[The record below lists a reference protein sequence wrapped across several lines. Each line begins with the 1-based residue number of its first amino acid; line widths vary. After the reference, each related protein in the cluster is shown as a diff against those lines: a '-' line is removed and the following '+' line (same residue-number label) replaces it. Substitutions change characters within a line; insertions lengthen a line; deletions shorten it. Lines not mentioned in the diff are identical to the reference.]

1 MRSHGRVRAEIPARR
16 AFLLVLLVLVLLV
29 VLIVVVVLLLVLL
42 VLVVVPRL
50 RSRSGLNRRLRLDG
64 FLNRRFLIAA

>member
-29 VLIVVVVLLLVLL
+29 V
-42 VLVVVPRL
+42 VPRL
-50 RSRSGLNRRLRLDG
+50 RSRSGLNRRLSLEG
-64 FLNRRFLIAA
+64 LLIRGLSLEAS